1 MTKENQSNPEELTR
15 ETLFH
20 FLAAF
25 IEENKLQVSH
35 VAKAIGCSEASL
47 SRIASK
53 KTLPSD
59 EMVKQ
64 SGILFAIGFDKYSTL
79 TDAEKEQISEKIG
92 AVGGG
97 VVGFGSISG
106 AVAVLGTGGLSG
118 PGIVSGLAALGQVV
132 GGGMLAGISVA
143 AAIPIAV
150 GAVGYGV
157 VKSIKWYLTKTKN
170 DEVAYDSR
178 WEQPLEVEES

>member
-1 MTKENQSNPEELTR
+1 MTKENQSNPEEITR

-47 SRIASK
+47 SRIILR

-59 EMVKQ
+59 EMMKQ
-64 SGILFAIGFDKYSTL
+64 SGILFSIGFDKYATL

-92 AVGGG
+92 AFGGG
-97 VVGFGSISG
+97 VLGFGAISG
-106 AVAVLGTGGLSG
+106 AVNVMGTTAGLVAPGVPALYVLGTL
-118 PGIVSGLAALGQVV
+118 V
-132 GGGMLAGISVA
+132 GGGMLAGIAVA
-143 AAIPIAV
+143 VATPIAA
-150 GAVGYGV
+150 GAVGYGI
-157 VKSIKWYLTKTKN
+157 VKSVKWFYTDNEN
-170 DEVAYDSR
+170 DEINGI
-178 WEQPLEVEES
+178 WEIIIRHKED